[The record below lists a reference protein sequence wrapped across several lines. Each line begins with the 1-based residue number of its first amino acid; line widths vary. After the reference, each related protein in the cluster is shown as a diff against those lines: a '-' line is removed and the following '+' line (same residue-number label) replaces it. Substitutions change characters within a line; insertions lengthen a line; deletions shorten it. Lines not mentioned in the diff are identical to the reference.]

1 MDINTLWDELKM
13 LSTLQVF
20 AGDLLCGAVCTN
32 CFEKYT
38 DFFANIKDDSRNAPK
53 RLRKT
58 VIMFVCF
65 LFYFTVFNRE
75 KMHFYCMHLLH
86 VVIWKVSDPKA
97 IGYRITAWR
106 ITVTSAFWK
115 CVLMIIKGQHDM
127 IRFLLSTFS
136 LLSSSRTAVHILGGF
151 VVSTMSLQIW
161 ISAFKEPEN
170 SLCCVLIRFPHYLFG
185 CTHPHNFFPTEHER
199 RYFEKCL
206 SPDFHCVDS
215 WNILKNI
222 FFLCS
227 AEEIMSFRFGT
238 TWKKVNSRNYIFGS
252 PSL

>member
-1 MDINTLWDELKM
+1 MDINTLRDELKM

-20 AGDLLCGAVCTN
+20 AGDLLCGAVCTS

-58 VIMFVCF
+58 VILFVRF

-75 KMHFYCMHLLH
+75 NMHFYCMHLLH
-86 VVIWKVSDPKA
+86 VVIWKVCDPKA

-115 CVLMIIKGQHDM
+115 CVLVIIKGQDDM

-170 SLCCVLIRFPHYLFG
+170 SLCCVLIRFPIIYLVLH
-185 CTHPHNFFPTEHER
+185 TLISFFLQNMKEDT
-199 RYFEKCL
+199 
-206 SPDFHCVDS
+206 
-215 WNILKNI
+215 LKNGSVLTFI
-222 FFLCS
+222 VWTVETFFKIYFFVFC
-227 AEEIMSFRFGT
+227 
-238 TWKKVNSRNYIFGS
+238 WRNNVIQV
-252 PSL
+252 